1 MRRKG
6 PLLLSKMAAM
16 DDSALTEDEML
27 AQAISLSL
35 GGQEFVEGA
44 AGRPPGAG
52 VGGGLSSPG
61 VPATISRSDTN
72 QSQDSL
78 LNDSWATGQ
87 GRQVSHDTGVTTSVS
102 VSSSPD
108 LGISAESEMDS
119 QLELQER
126 RGDGDGEEIQACGRQ
141 PLNIDGGTSTSFM
154 DSRAGASSG
163 VAPLA
168 PLDGVSP
175 PGSSSHQLPLARLS
189 SLHDQYSSQ
198 GSLPSPQKEWQP
210 NKQCLELIVGMGISE
225 NAAKRALFYTG
236 NDNAELA
243 VAWVFENIENPELHT
258 HFEPPSMITLH
269 NQTAPMGP
277 GPVFHSIDELLGQ
290 LVDEVSYK
298 MVFVVNMELKMSTG
312 KIAAQVGHATLGL
325 YKYLQSQQDQRAGLE
340 IWEERGSKKVVLC
353 GNDVRQML
361 DLKKKAYELHIA
373 NIMVHDAGK
382 TEVEPGSLT
391 VFALFSKDEDVDKVT
406 GNLKLL

>member
-1 MRRKG
+1 
-6 PLLLSKMAAM
+6 MAAM

-35 GGQEFVEGA
+35 GEQEFVEGA
-44 AGRPPGAG
+44 AGRPPG
-52 VGGGLSSPG
+52 VGGLSSPG
-61 VPATISRSDTN
+61 APAAISRSDTN

-126 RGDGDGEEIQACGRQ
+126 RGDGDGEEIQACGHQ
-141 PLNIDGGTSTSFM
+141 PLNVDGGTSTS
-154 DSRAGASSG
+154 SAENRGGAS
-163 VAPLA
+163 VA

-298 MVFVVNMELKMSTG
+298 MVFVVNLELKMSTG

-340 IWEERGSKKVVLC
+340 IWEEHGSKKIVLR
-353 GNDVRQML
+353 GNDVRHML

-391 VFALFSKDEDVDKVT
+391 VFALFGKNEDVDKVT

>member
-1 MRRKG
+1 
-6 PLLLSKMAAM
+6 M
-16 DDSALTEDEML
+16 DDSALTEEEML

-35 GGQEFVEGA
+35 GEQEFVEQGG
-44 AGRPPGAG
+44 AGRPPD
-52 VGGGLSSPG
+52 VGPS
-61 VPATISRSDTN
+61 AAACISRSDTN

-102 VSSSPD
+102 SSPD
-108 LGISAESEMDS
+108 LGISAESEMES
-119 QLELQER
+119 QLER
-126 RGDGDGEEIQACGRQ
+126 REDGEGEEIQACGRQ
-141 PLNIDGGTSTSFM
+141 PPNVDGGTSTIN
-154 DSRAGASSG
+154 DGIAIASHGS
-163 VAPLA
+163 
-168 PLDGVSP
+168 LDGVTSGP
-175 PGSSSHQLPLARLS
+175 AAVSSHQLPLARLS

-198 GSLPSPQKEWQP
+198 GSLPSPQLEWQP

-243 VAWVFENIENPELHT
+243 VAWVFENIENPELHS

-269 NQTAPMGP
+269 SKGAPMGP
-277 GPVFHSIDELLGQ
+277 GPVFHSIDELIGEI
-290 LVDEVSYK
+290 VDEVSYK
-298 MVFVVNMELKMSTG
+298 MVFVVNMDLKMSPG
-312 KIAAQVGHATLGL
+312 KTAAQVGHATLGL

-340 IWEERGSKKVVLC
+340 AWEQRGSKKIVLR

-391 VFALFSKDEDVDKVT
+391 VFALFGKNADVDKVT
-406 GNLKLL
+406 GSLKLL

>member
-61 VPATISRSDTN
+61 VPAAISRSDTN

-141 PLNIDGGTSTSFM
+141 PLNVDGGTSTSFM

-340 IWEERGSKKVVLC
+340 IWEERGSKKVVLR

>member
-1 MRRKG
+1 
-6 PLLLSKMAAM
+6 M
-16 DDSALTEDEML
+16 DDSALTEEEML

-35 GGQEFVEGA
+35 GEQEFAEQA
-44 AGRPPGAG
+44 AVRPQELAPS
-52 VGGGLSSPG
+52 GG
-61 VPATISRSDTN
+61 ISRSDTN

-102 VSSSPD
+102 SSPD
-108 LGISAESEMDS
+108 LGISAEAESEM
-119 QLELQER
+119 EQER
-126 RGDGDGEEIQACGRQ
+126 REDGDGDGSEIQVCGHQ
-141 PLNIDGGTSTSFM
+141 PPNVDGGTSTVNTV
-154 DSRAGASSG
+154 ASHTSS
-163 VAPLA
+163 
-168 PLDGVSP
+168 LDGLP
-175 PGSSSHQLPLARLS
+175 PTAAAVSSHQLPLARLS

-198 GSLPSPQKEWQP
+198 GSLPSPQKEWEP

-225 NAAKRALFYTG
+225 NAAKRALFYSG

-243 VAWVFENIENPELHT
+243 VDWVFENIENPELHT
-258 HFEPPSMITLH
+258 HFEPPSMISLH
-269 NQTAPMGP
+269 SKGAPMGP
-277 GPVFHSIDELLGQ
+277 GPVFHSVDELIGQ

-298 MVFVVNMELKMSTG
+298 MVFVLNMELKMSPG

-325 YKYLQSQQDQRAGLE
+325 YKFLQSQQEQRVGLE
-340 IWEERGSKKVVLC
+340 QWEGRGSKKVVLR
-353 GNDVRQML
+353 GNDVRELL
-361 DLKKKAYELHIA
+361 DLKKKAYELHLA

-391 VFALFSKDEDVDKVT
+391 VFALFGKNSDVDKVT

>member
-1 MRRKG
+1 
-6 PLLLSKMAAM
+6 MAAM

-35 GGQEFVEGA
+35 GDQELAE
-44 AGRPPGAG
+44 G
-52 VGGGLSSPG
+52 VGRLPDLEMA
-61 VPATISRSDTN
+61 PAISRSDTN

-87 GRQVSHDTGVTTSVS
+87 GRQISHDTGVTTS

-108 LGISAESEMDS
+108 LGISAEPEMDS
-119 QLELQER
+119 QLEQER
-126 RGDGDGEEIQACGRQ
+126 REEGDGEPMQACGRQ
-141 PLNIDGGTSTSFM
+141 LPMVDGGTTTTATNTAQ
-154 DSRAGASSG
+154 DGARQT
-163 VAPLA
+163 VP
-168 PLDGVSP
+168 
-175 PGSSSHQLPLARLS
+175 SHQLPLARLS
-189 SLHDQYSSQ
+189 SLHDQHSSQ
-198 GSLPSPQKEWQP
+198 GSLPSPVQKEWEP

-225 NAAKRALFYTG
+225 NAAKRALFNTG

-258 HFEPPSMITLH
+258 HFEPPLMMTIHSPG
-269 NQTAPMGP
+269 APMGP
-277 GPVFHSIDELLGQ
+277 GPVFHSIDELIGQ

-298 MVFVVNMELKMSTG
+298 MVFVVNLELKMSPG
-312 KIAAQVGHATLGL
+312 KTAAQVGHATLGL
-325 YKYLQSQQDQRAGLE
+325 YKYLQSQQDQKAGLE
-340 IWEERGSKKVVLC
+340 LWEERGSKKVVLR
-353 GNDVRQML
+353 GDSVRHLL
-361 DLKKKAYELHIA
+361 DLKKRAYELHIA

-391 VFALFSKDEDVDKVT
+391 VFALFGKYKDVDKVT

>member
-1 MRRKG
+1 
-6 PLLLSKMAAM
+6 MAAM
-16 DDSALTEDEML
+16 DDSALTEEEML

-35 GGQEFVEGA
+35 GRQEFAEQG
-44 AGRPPGAG
+44 AGRPPDLSIAG
-52 VGGGLSSPG
+52 
-61 VPATISRSDTN
+61 PASISRSDTN

-87 GRQVSHDTGVTTSVS
+87 GRQISHDTGVTTS

-108 LGISAESEMDS
+108 LGISAESEMES
-119 QLELQER
+119 QLEQER
-126 RGDGDGEEIQACGRQ
+126 RGESDRDRGERPAACGHQ
-141 PLNIDGGTSTSFM
+141 PPGIDGSTTTTNTI
-154 DSRAGASSG
+154 AAT
-163 VAPLA
+163 
-168 PLDGVSP
+168 LDGVTP
-175 PGSSSHQLPLARLS
+175 PGPSHQLPLVRLS

-198 GSLPSPQKEWQP
+198 GSLPSPQKDWQP

-258 HFEPPSMITLH
+258 PFEPPSMITLH
-269 NQTAPMGP
+269 SKGAPMGP
-277 GPVFHSIDELLGQ
+277 GPVFHSVDELIGQ
-290 LVDEVSYK
+290 LVDEMSYK
-298 MVFVVNMELKMSTG
+298 MVFVVNLELKMSPG

-325 YKYLQSQQDQRAGLE
+325 YKYLQSQQDQRARLE
-340 IWEERGSKKVVLC
+340 QWEERGSKKVVLR

-373 NIMVHDAGK
+373 NMMVHDAGK

-391 VFALFSKDEDVDKVT
+391 VFALFGKSSDVDKVT

>member
-1 MRRKG
+1 
-6 PLLLSKMAAM
+6 M

-126 RGDGDGEEIQACGRQ
+126 RGDGDGGEIQACGRQ
-141 PLNIDGGTSTSFM
+141 PLNVDGGTSTSFV

-340 IWEERGSKKVVLC
+340 IWEERGSKKVVLR

-391 VFALFSKDEDVDKVT
+391 VFALFGKDEDVDKVT

>member
-1 MRRKG
+1 
-6 PLLLSKMAAM
+6 MAAM

-35 GGQEFVEGA
+35 GEQEFVEGA
-44 AGRPPGAG
+44 AGRPPG
-52 VGGGLSSPG
+52 VGGLSSPG
-61 VPATISRSDTN
+61 APATISRSDTN

-126 RGDGDGEEIQACGRQ
+126 RGDGDGEEIQACGHQ
-141 PLNIDGGTSTSFM
+141 PLNIDGGTSTS
-154 DSRAGASSG
+154 STENRVG
-163 VAPLA
+163 VSVA

-298 MVFVVNMELKMSTG
+298 MVFVVNLELKMSTG

-325 YKYLQSQQDQRAGLE
+325 YKYLHSQQDQRAGLE
-340 IWEERGSKKVVLC
+340 IWEERGSKKIVLR
-353 GNDVRQML
+353 GNDVRHML

-391 VFALFSKDEDVDKVT
+391 VFALFGKNEDVDKVT

>member
-1 MRRKG
+1 
-6 PLLLSKMAAM
+6 M

-35 GGQEFVEGA
+35 GDQEFVEGA

-52 VGGGLSSPG
+52 VHVGGGLSSPG
-61 VPATISRSDTN
+61 APAAISRSDTN

-87 GRQVSHDTGVTTSVS
+87 GRQVSHDTGITTSVS

-119 QLELQER
+119 QLESQER
-126 RGDGDGEEIQACGRQ
+126 RGDEDDVGDEIQVCGHQ
-141 PLNIDGGTSTSFM
+141 PLNVDGGTSTS
-154 DSRAGASSG
+154 SVEGRGGAS
-163 VAPLA
+163 VAPLTI
-168 PLDGVSP
+168 DGVSP

-210 NKQCLELIVGMGISE
+210 NKQCLELIIGMGISE

-290 LVDEVSYK
+290 LLDDEVSYK
-298 MVFVVNMELKMSTG
+298 MVFVINVELKMSTG

-340 IWEERGSKKVVLC
+340 IWEERGSKKIVLR
-353 GNDVRQML
+353 GNDVRHML

-391 VFALFSKDEDVDKVT
+391 VFALFGKNEDVDKVT
-406 GNLKLL
+406 GSLKLL

>member
-1 MRRKG
+1 
-6 PLLLSKMAAM
+6 MAAM
-16 DDSALTEDEML
+16 DDSALTEEEML

-35 GGQEFVEGA
+35 GRQEFGEQG
-44 AGRPPGAG
+44 AGRPPDLSIAG
-52 VGGGLSSPG
+52 
-61 VPATISRSDTN
+61 PASISRSDTN

-102 VSSSPD
+102 SSPD
-108 LGISAESEMDS
+108 LGISAESEMES
-119 QLELQER
+119 QLEQER
-126 RGDGDGEEIQACGRQ
+126 KGEGDRDRGELPAACGHQ
-141 PLNIDGGTSTSFM
+141 PPGIDGGTTTTSTIAATL
-154 DSRAGASSG
+154 DG

-168 PLDGVSP
+168 P
-175 PGSSSHQLPLARLS
+175 SHQLPLARLS

-198 GSLPSPQKEWQP
+198 GSLPSPQNDWQP

-258 HFEPPSMITLH
+258 PFEPPSMITLH
-269 NQTAPMGP
+269 SKGAPMGP
-277 GPVFHSIDELLGQ
+277 GPVFHSIDELIGQ
-290 LVDEVSYK
+290 LVDETSYK
-298 MVFVVNMELKMSTG
+298 MVFVVNLELKMSPG

-340 IWEERGSKKVVLC
+340 QWEQRGSKKVVLR

-373 NIMVHDAGK
+373 NMMVHDAGK

-391 VFALFSKDEDVDKVT
+391 VFTLFGKSSDVDKVT

>member
-1 MRRKG
+1 
-6 PLLLSKMAAM
+6 MAAM

-35 GGQEFVEGA
+35 GEQEFIDGA
-44 AGRPPGAG
+44 VGRPPGS
-52 VGGGLSSPG
+52 LESPG
-61 VPATISRSDTN
+61 APAAISRSDTN

-119 QLELQER
+119 QLEQER
-126 RGDGDGEEIQACGRQ
+126 REDGDGEDVQACGHQ
-141 PLNIDGGTSTSFM
+141 PPSVDGGTSTS
-154 DSRAGASSG
+154 SVNNR
-163 VAPLA
+163 VAAAVA

-175 PGSSSHQLPLARLS
+175 TGSSSHQLPLARLS

-198 GSLPSPQKEWQP
+198 GSLPSPQKDWQP

-298 MVFVVNMELKMSTG
+298 MVFVVNVELKMSPG

-325 YKYLQSQQDQRAGLE
+325 YKYLQSQQEQRAGLE
-340 IWEERGSKKVVLC
+340 VWEDRGSKKIVLR

-391 VFALFSKDEDVDKVT
+391 VFALFGKSVDVDKVT
-406 GNLKLL
+406 GSLKLL

>member
-1 MRRKG
+1 
-6 PLLLSKMAAM
+6 MAAM

-35 GGQEFVEGA
+35 GDQEFVEGA
-44 AGRPPGAG
+44 AGRPPGGAG
-52 VGGGLSSPG
+52 VGAGAGAGGGLSSPG
-61 VPATISRSDTN
+61 GGAPASISRSDTN

-119 QLELQER
+119 QLER
-126 RGDGDGEEIQACGRQ
+126 RGDEDDVGDEIQACGHQ
-141 PLNIDGGTSTSFM
+141 PLNVDGGTSILSAEG
-154 DSRAGASSG
+154 RASAP
-163 VAPLA
+163 VAPLTI
-168 PLDGVSP
+168 DGVSP

-290 LVDEVSYK
+290 LLDDEVLYK
-298 MVFVVNMELKMSTG
+298 MVFVVNVELKMSTG

-340 IWEERGSKKVVLC
+340 KWEERGSKKIVLR
-353 GNDVRQML
+353 GNDVRHML

-391 VFALFSKDEDVDKVT
+391 VFALFGKNEDVDKVT
-406 GNLKLL
+406 GSLKLL